1 MNQATFK
8 IPAVEK
14 TVTVSLAQ
22 AAAFERFTRQI
33 TSWWPLAKFSI
44 GNNAA
49 ATVAFEPLATGGKL
63 VEHWPTGEAHV
74 WGTITVFEPP
84 ARLSFTWHVGKSE
97 DTAQLIEVF
106 FSPDGT
112 GSTLVR
118 LVHTGWERLGEAAQE
133 TRDSYDRGWI
143 FVLDCFAATS

>member
-14 TVTVSLAQ
+14 TVTVSLAP

-44 GNNAA
+44 GNNPA
-49 ATVAFEPLATGGKL
+49 ATVAFEPLAIGGRL

-106 FSPDGT
+106 FSPEGT
-112 GSTLVR
+112 GSTSVR